1 MTLVRR
7 SLGEGGNMLTRAA
20 VLCLMLGA
28 TTVVIANARRSETAV
43 TRTSFASFPMSIGGW
58 QATVDPPLEDDILKV
73 LGVDDYLS
81 RIYYRPDAAV
91 GLFMGFYG
99 SQRQGDTIHSPL
111 NCLPGAGWEP
121 VHQGR
126 LTIANADPSTS
137 LGAGGA
143 GRDITVNRYIVQ
155 KGLERQLVLYWYQSH
170 GRVVASEYW
179 SRAFLIND
187 AIRLNRTD
195 GSLVR
200 VIAPI
205 PVNADDD
212 GAAAEQLAEEFVRV
226 IFPQLSAYLPN

>member
-1 MTLVRR
+1 MK
-7 SLGEGGNMLTRAA
+7 NMMTRAV

-28 TTVVIANARRSETAV
+28 TTAVLANARSAETAV
-43 TRTSFASFPMSIGGW
+43 ARTPFATFPMTIGAW

-81 RIYYRPDAAV
+81 RIYYRPGAAV
-91 GLFMGFYG
+91 GLYMGYYG

-121 VHQGR
+121 VSAGR
-126 LTIANADPSTS
+126 LTIANAD
-137 LGAGGA
+137 GA

-195 GSLVR
+195 GSMVR

-205 PVNADDD
+205 PHTADDH
-212 GAAAEQLAEEFVRV
+212 GAAAEKLAEEFVRE
-226 IFPQLSAYLPN
+226 IFPKLPAYLPN

>member
-1 MTLVRR
+1 MKH
-7 SLGEGGNMLTRAA
+7 MLTRAA
-20 VLCLMLGA
+20 VLCVMLGT
-28 TTVVIANARRSETAV
+28 TTVVLANARRSETTV
-43 TRTSFASFPMSIGGW
+43 TRTSFATFPMSIGAW
-58 QATVDPPLEDDILKV
+58 QANVDPPLEDSILKV

-81 RIYYRPDAAV
+81 RIYYRPGAAV
-91 GLFMGFYG
+91 GLFMGYYA

-121 VHQGR
+121 VSQGR
-126 LTIANADPSTS
+126 LTIANAD
-137 LGAGGA
+137 GA
-143 GRDITVNRYIVQ
+143 GRDITVNRYIVK
-155 KGLERQLVLYWYQSH
+155 KGLDRQLVLYWYQSH

-205 PVNADDD
+205 PVTADDD
-212 GAAAEQLAEEFVRV
+212 GAAAEKLAEEFVRV
-226 IFPQLSAYLPN
+226 IFPLLPTYLPN

>member
-1 MTLVRR
+1 MKHIVA
-7 SLGEGGNMLTRAA
+7 RAV

-28 TTVVIANARRSETAV
+28 TTVLLANARNAEVPVARTA
-43 TRTSFASFPMSIGGW
+43 FDAFPMTLAGW
-58 QATVDPPLEDDILKV
+58 RATVDPPMAPEVLKV

-81 RIYYRPDAAV
+81 RIYYKPSGAAV
-91 GLFMGFYG
+91 GLYMGYYG

-121 VHQGR
+121 VSEGR
-126 LTIANADPSTS
+126 KTIVDAD
-137 LGAGGA
+137 GA

-170 GRVVASEYW
+170 GRVVANEYW

-205 PVNADDD
+205 PVNADDHGD
-212 GAAAEQLAEEFVRV
+212 AAQRLAEEFVRV
-226 IFPQLSAYLPN
+226 LFPQLPSFLPN

>member
-1 MTLVRR
+1 MKNVIA
-7 SLGEGGNMLTRAA
+7 RAA
-20 VLCLMLGA
+20 VLCLMFGA
-28 TTVVIANARRSETAV
+28 TTVVLANARGAETKAE
-43 TRTSFASFPMSIGGW
+43 RTSFDSFPMSIGGW
-58 QATVDPPLEDDILKV
+58 QATVDPPMEEDILKV

-81 RIYYRPDAAV
+81 RIYYRPGAAV
-91 GLFMGFYG
+91 GLYMGYYG

-121 VHQGR
+121 VKQGR
-126 LTIANADPSTS
+126 LTITNAD
-137 LGAGGA
+137 GA

-155 KGLERQLVLYWYQSH
+155 KGIDRQLVLYWYQGH

-179 SRAFLIND
+179 SKAYLIND

-205 PVNADDD
+205 PVGADDD
-212 GAAAEQLAEEFVRV
+212 GAAAEKLAEEFVRV
-226 IFPQLSAYLPN
+226 IFPLLPAYLPN

>member
-1 MTLVRR
+1 MRNILI
-7 SLGEGGNMLTRAA
+7 RAA
-20 VLCLMLGA
+20 VLCAMLGT
-28 TTVVIANARRSETAV
+28 TTVVLANARRAESPVA
-43 TRTSFASFPMSIGGW
+43 RTSFDSFPMTIGGW
-58 QATVDPPLEDDILKV
+58 RAQVDPPLEDDILKV

-81 RIYYRPDAAV
+81 RIYYRPGAAV
-91 GLFMGFYG
+91 GLFMGFWG

-121 VHQGR
+121 VSDAR
-126 LTIANADPSTS
+126 ITIANVD
-137 LGAGGA
+137 GA
-143 GRDITVNRYIVQ
+143 GRDITVNRYIVR

-195 GSLVR
+195 GSMVR

-205 PVNADDD
+205 AVNADDN
-212 GAAAEQLAEEFVRV
+212 GAAAEKLAEEFVRA
-226 IFPQLSAYLPN
+226 IFPQLPAYLPN

>member
-1 MTLVRR
+1 MTHLI
-7 SLGEGGNMLTRAA
+7 TRAA

-28 TTVVIANARRSETAV
+28 TTVVLANARRSETPVA
-43 TRTSFASFPMSIGGW
+43 RTTFASFPMTLNGW
-58 QATVDPPLEDDILKV
+58 HATVDPPLEDDILKV

-81 RIYYRPDAAV
+81 RIYYKPDGDAV
-91 GLFMGFYG
+91 GLYMGYYG

-121 VHQGR
+121 VSDGER
-126 LTIANADPSTS
+126 TIANAD
-137 LGAGGA
+137 GA
-143 GRDITVNRYIVQ
+143 GRDITVNRYIVR
-155 KGLERQLVLYWYQSH
+155 KGLDRQLVLYWYQSH
-170 GRVVASEYW
+170 GRVVANEYW

-205 PVNADDD
+205 PVGADDD
-212 GAAAEQLAEEFVRV
+212 GAAAEQLAVEFVRV
-226 IFPQLSAYLPN
+226 LFPQLPTYLPN